1 MQSSN
6 IILDKDRNA
15 MQCTPLSLRL
25 TFKIEGSRL
34 LQCGGVRLDNSMET
48 GPLMVYF
55 QNSRKVCLSDWT

>member
-1 MQSSN
+1 
-6 IILDKDRNA
+6 

-48 GPLMVYF
+48 GALMVYF